1 MENNL
6 KQYIGK
12 PIQEVVEEAEKIYN
26 NSKAFSTDAIKM
38 LQLCINTP
46 SIDKYYK
53 GILIQK
59 VWEIEKSMGNHINYF
74 SQAGQDR
81 YIENIC
87 FKGKKKGKF
96 VEIGAYDGILGSNSL
111 YFEKSTIP
119 TSNEKNLFW
128 ILGGLF
134 STGIYTKITFITF
147 FPILFLFPVLR
158 YQSCRN

>member
-53 GILIQK
+53 GILI
-59 VWEIEKSMGNHINYF
+59 HI
-74 SQAGQDR
+74 
-81 YIENIC
+81 
-87 FKGKKKGKF
+87 
-96 VEIGAYDGILGSNSL
+96 
-111 YFEKSTIP
+111 
-119 TSNEKNLFW
+119 
-128 ILGGLF
+128 
-134 STGIYTKITFITF
+134 
-147 FPILFLFPVLR
+147 
-158 YQSCRN
+158 

>member
-1 MENNL
+1 MINLL

-12 PIQEVVEEAEKIYN
+12 PILEGVEEAEKIYN

-53 GILIQK
+53 GTLIQK

-87 FKGKKKGKF
+87 FKGKKKIRK
-96 VEIGAYDGILGSNSL
+96 
-111 YFEKSTIP
+111 
-119 TSNEKNLFW
+119 
-128 ILGGLF
+128 
-134 STGIYTKITFITF
+134 
-147 FPILFLFPVLR
+147 
-158 YQSCRN
+158 